1 MRSNTI
7 DMTQGSPVK
16 HILLFALPTLIGNV
30 FQQIYNLADSMIVG
44 NVLGKDA
51 FAAVGATSSIT
62 FLFFALCNG
71 IGSGGGVVVSQ
82 YYGAQDDRNVKK
94 CIVNTGLIML
104 IVPVVFG
111 IAGFTTA
118 PLLLKLL
125 QTPDLILADAVLYTR
140 YMCVG
145 LLFVSLY
152 NFISSMLKALG
163 DSRSPL
169 YFLIASTLINVGLD
183 YLLVVVIPM
192 GIKGAALATVISQF
206 ISVLLCGIYA
216 YKKNPYFAIGKK
228 DISISGS
235 MVMKIVKL
243 GVPMSLQFAL
253 IAISSMALQ
262 FVVNTFGTTVIS
274 AFTATNKIEQF
285 IHQPYMTL
293 AASLSTFSGQN
304 FGAKKNDRVLKGYK
318 VSLIM
323 MAILTAFLMF
333 VMQVF
338 GKTIASFFVPEQE
351 VVLLAAKGLR
361 ITSIFYLTLGM
372 IYVVR
377 GVLTGIGDAFFSLFN
392 GIIEVIGRFTIPILL
407 TSYLGFGEAG
417 IWLSSGAVWL
427 ISGFTAWL
435 RYRAYFDS
443 KVQASV
449 KTALHTGKNGLRVS
463 RSGRK
468 YAPSQK

>member
-206 ISVLLCGIYA
+206 LSVLLCGIYA

-338 GKTIASFFVPEQE
+338 GKAIASFFVPEQE

-435 RYRAYFDS
+435 RYRAYFGS
-443 KVQASV
+443 KVQSSV
-449 KTALHTGKNGLRVS
+449 KPALHTGKVGLHVS

>member
-44 NVLGKDA
+44 NFLGKDA

-111 IAGFTTA
+111 ITGFTTA

-140 YMCVG
+140 YMCIG

-192 GIKGAALATVISQF
+192 GITGAALATVISQF

-228 DISISGS
+228 DISISKS
-235 MVMKIVKL
+235 MVFKIVRL

-262 FVVNTFGTTVIS
+262 FVVNAFGTTVIS

-304 FGAKKNDRVLKGYK
+304 FGANKNDRVLKGYR
-318 VSLIM
+318 VGLIM
-323 MAILTAFLMF
+323 MAILTVFLMF

-338 GKTIASFFVPEQE
+338 GKLIASFFVPEQD

-361 ITSIFYLTLGM
+361 ITSVFYLTLGM

-377 GVLTGIGDAFFSLFN
+377 DVLTGIGDAFFSLFN

-417 IWLSSGAVWL
+417 IWLSSGVVWF

-435 RYRAYFDS
+435 RYRAYFGS
-443 KVQASV
+443 KVQASE
-449 KTALHTGKNGLRVS
+449 KPALHTVKPALHVS

>member
-44 NVLGKDA
+44 NFLGKDA

-111 IAGFTTA
+111 ITGFTTA

-140 YMCVG
+140 YMCIG

-228 DISISGS
+228 DISISKS
-235 MVMKIVKL
+235 MVFKIVRL

-262 FVVNTFGTTVIS
+262 FVVNSFGTTVIS

-304 FGAKKNDRVLKGYK
+304 FGANKNDRVLKGYR
-318 VSLIM
+318 VGLIM
-323 MAILTAFLMF
+323 MAILTAFLML

-338 GKTIASFFVPEQE
+338 GRAIASFFVPEQD
-351 VVLLAAKGLR
+351 VVVLAAKGLR

-417 IWLSSGAVWL
+417 IWLSSGVVWL
-427 ISGFTAWL
+427 ISGFTAWI
-435 RYRAYFDS
+435 RYRAYFGS
-443 KVQASV
+443 KVQASAKPV
-449 KTALHTGKNGLRVS
+449 LHTGKPALRVS

>member
-44 NVLGKDA
+44 NFLGSDA

-82 YYGAQDDRNVKK
+82 YYGAQDDSNVKK

-111 IAGFTTA
+111 ITGFTTA

-140 YMCVG
+140 FMCVG

-169 YFLIASTLINVGLD
+169 YFLIASTLINVALD
-183 YLLVVVIPM
+183 YLFVVVIPM
-192 GIKGAALATVISQF
+192 GIMGAALATVISQF
-206 ISVLLCGIYA
+206 LSVLLCGIYA
-216 YKKNPYFAIGKK
+216 YKKNPYFSIKRE
-228 DISISGS
+228 DMSISRS
-235 MVMKIVKL
+235 MVFKIVRL

-262 FVVNTFGTTVIS
+262 FVVNSFGTTVIS

-293 AASLSTFSGQN
+293 SAALSTFSGQN
-304 FGAKKNDRVLKGYK
+304 FGAKKNDRVLRGYK

-323 MAILTAFLMF
+323 MAILTVFLML

-338 GKTIASFFVPEQE
+338 GRAIASFFVPEQD

-361 ITSIFYLTLGM
+361 ITSVFYLTLGM

-392 GIIEVIGRFTIPILL
+392 GVIEVIGRFTIPLLL

-427 ISGFTAWL
+427 ISGVTAWI
-435 RYRAYFDS
+435 RYRAYFGS
-443 KVQASV
+443 KAQASV
-449 KTALHTGKNGLRVS
+449 KPALHTGKHGLHVS

>member
-111 IAGFTTA
+111 ITGFTTA

-125 QTPDLILADAVLYTR
+125 QTPDIILADAVLYTR

-206 ISVLLCGIYA
+206 LSVLLCGIYA
-216 YKKNPYFAIGKK
+216 YKKNPYFSIKRE
-228 DISISGS
+228 DMSISRS
-235 MVMKIVKL
+235 MVFKIVRL

-262 FVVNTFGTTVIS
+262 FVVNSFGTTVIS

-293 AASLSTFSGQN
+293 SAALSTFSGQN
-304 FGAKKNDRVLKGYK
+304 FGAKKNDRVLRGYK

-323 MAILTAFLMF
+323 MAILTVFLML

-338 GKTIASFFVPEQE
+338 GRAIASFFVPEQD

-361 ITSIFYLTLGM
+361 ITSVFYLTLGM

-392 GIIEVIGRFTIPILL
+392 GVIEVIGRFTIPLLL

-427 ISGFTAWL
+427 ISGVTAWI
-435 RYRAYFDS
+435 RYRAYFGS
-443 KVQASV
+443 KAQASV
-449 KTALHTGKNGLRVS
+449 KPALHTGKHGLHVS